1 MKDITQFLLEKL
13 KINKNSKIKK
23 GDIPELTDNPVIN
36 KILYGWGLGTDEPDA
51 LEAIEKWVDDNNIDE
66 IRLAADLET
75 LNETDM
81 PDIIRKLYDSS
92 ATLNEEC
99 QYRLNA
105 AKEIYS
111 FGKMSQIYAAPDL
124 IAFIGPT
131 GTLYAIPEYTL

>member
-23 GDIPELTDNPVIN
+23 GNIPELTDNPVVN
-36 KILYGWGLGTDEPDA
+36 KILYGWGLGTDEPEA
-51 LEAIEKWVDDNNIDE
+51 LEAIEKWVDDNNVDE

-81 PDIIRKLYDSS
+81 PDIIKKLYDSS

-99 QYRLNA
+99 QYRLDSC
-105 AKEIYS
+105 KTIYDFGDYMEI
-111 FGKMSQIYAAPDL
+111 MAAPDL
-124 IAFIGPT
+124 LAFIGPH
-131 GTLYAIPEYTL
+131 GTLYVIPEYTL

>member
-23 GDIPELTDNPVIN
+23 GDIPELTDNPVVN

-51 LEAIEKWVDDNNIDE
+51 LEAIEKWVNDNNIDE

-81 PDIIRKLYDSS
+81 PDIIKKLYDSS
-92 ATLNEEC
+92 DTLNEEC
-99 QYRLNA
+99 QYRLDSCKTIYKFGKY
-105 AKEIYS
+105 KEIV
-111 FGKMSQIYAAPDL
+111 AAHDL
-124 IAFIGPT
+124 IAFMGT
-131 GTLYAIPEYTL
+131 HGTLYVIPEYTL

>member
-23 GDIPELTDNPVIN
+23 GDIPELTDNPIVN
-36 KILYGWGLGTDEPDA
+36 KILYGWGLGTDEPEA

-81 PDIIRKLYDSS
+81 PDIIKKLYDSS
-92 ATLNEEC
+92 DTLNEEC
-99 QYRLNA
+99 QYRLDSC
-105 AKEIYS
+105 KTIYDFGDYMEI
-111 FGKMSQIYAAPDL
+111 MAAPDL
-124 IAFIGPT
+124 LAFIGPH
-131 GTLYAIPEYTL
+131 GTLYVIPEYTL